1 MNEKDLFNSISEID
15 ENILSETEKY
25 YNSDLKTKTKN
36 FKKTVLTVV
45 CVSVLLSAGLVWCVA
60 ETVIKPLKND
70 TKTTVCEE
78 LTETQKTTE
87 KKKIKKEKKQK
98 SEKITTTTEPI
109 SEAEIEETENEKDNT
124 LINGED
130 VKISDS
136 DNSKYGYVFSE
147 SENGIIFVAS
157 YEEDIT
163 VLDIPEEIDG
173 YPVVGVKGGYAVSDK
188 ICEINY
194 SKNIKDIY
202 EGGLTFS
209 KLHNCKLNLNEGLI
223 NIHEFA
229 YSSVEKNPDMY
240 LDEIIFPSTLIHIH
254 QNAFNFNVKKMVFRG
269 DTFIDMKTFSNH
281 VVCKTDIYFSGD
293 AYNVPADAFLVCK
306 TEDDSV
312 EKFYSAD
319 YATIHYNEGA
329 NGIEKF
335 IERGY
340 KTQLEIADI
349 K

>member
-15 ENILSETEKY
+15 ESILSETEKY
-25 YNSDLKTKTKN
+25 YNGNLKIKAKK
-36 FKKTVLTVV
+36 FRKTVLTVI
-45 CVSVLLSAGLVWCVA
+45 CASILLTAGLVWCVA
-60 ETVIKPLKND
+60 ETVIKPLKNE
-70 TKTTVCEE
+70 TKTTVYEE

-87 KKKIKKEKKQK
+87 KKKIKKDKKQK
-98 SEKITTTTEPI
+98 SEKITTTEPI
-109 SEAEIEETENEKDNT
+109 SETETQETEKDNA
-124 LINGED
+124 LINGEE
-130 VKISDS
+130 VKINDS

-157 YEEDIT
+157 YEKDIT
-163 VLDIPEEIDG
+163 VLNIPEEIDG

-188 ICEINY
+188 ICEVNY

-229 YSSVEKNPDMY
+229 YSSVEINPDMY

-254 QNAFNFNVKKMVFRG
+254 QNAFNFNVKKMVFKG
-269 DTFIDMKTFSNH
+269 DTFIDMKTFSDH

-306 TEDDSV
+306 VENDSV

-319 YATIHYNEGA
+319 YATIHYNEGT

-340 KTQLEIADI
+340 KTQLEITDI